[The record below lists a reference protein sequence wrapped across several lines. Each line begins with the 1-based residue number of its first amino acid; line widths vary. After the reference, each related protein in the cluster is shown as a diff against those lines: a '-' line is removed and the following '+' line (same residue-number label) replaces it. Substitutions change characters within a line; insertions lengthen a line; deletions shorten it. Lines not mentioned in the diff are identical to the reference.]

1 MVKNI
6 GAIVGEFN
14 TSRGLKPN
22 KILIHGTPVS
32 GKSKLAEILGKNYG
46 LPVLNI
52 KSLIESIKGED
63 SPFAAEIR
71 GIMDDLKAAK
81 IEEERKAYE

>member
-1 MVKNI
+1 MVKSI

-32 GKSKLAEILGKNYG
+32 GKSKLAEMYLCYYK
-46 LPVLNI
+46 V
-52 KSLIESIKGED
+52 
-63 SPFAAEIR
+63 
-71 GIMDDLKAAK
+71 
-81 IEEERKAYE
+81 